1 MVSKDN
7 KDRFTTSINS
17 SQENILKKFSSGYK

>member
-17 SQENILKKFSSGYK
+17 SPENIFKKFSSGYK